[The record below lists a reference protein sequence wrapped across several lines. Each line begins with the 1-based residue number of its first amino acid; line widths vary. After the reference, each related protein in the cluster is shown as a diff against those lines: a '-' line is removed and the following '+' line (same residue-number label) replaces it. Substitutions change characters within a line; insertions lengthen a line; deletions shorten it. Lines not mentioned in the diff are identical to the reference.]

1 MVRCGPALLKLEI
14 MEINKD
20 EVVVQIINELKELR
34 EMFVEVSEDVK
45 SEKEKQLFYLYSKNV
60 QDVIDKIKI
69 IF

>member
-45 SEKEKQLFYLYSKNV
+45 SEKEKQLFYLYSKNI

>member
-1 MVRCGPALLKLEI
+1 

-45 SEKEKQLFYLYSKNV
+45 SEKEKQLFYLYSKNI